1 MTEGSSS
8 ERRSSAGR
16 CRALGAATAPAS
28 SHREGT
34 DVSMHRLLRASLYAL
49 AAAGNLLL
57 HPRAAPWPALP
68 PSPASRG
75 RSVLRS
81 GTSPHS
87 WDVAKPHAHMHTLED
102 KKPELRTTELGRGWL
117 KASERQ
123 AGSSRR
129 GGQGAGLPRAAV
141 PAPPSGT
148 CPLPAHCAAQH
159 RSHNARYSL
168 GGWGWELGGGGDRH
182 RRSQGSNS

>member
-123 AGSSRR
+123 AAAGEAGRVRGCQGQRCPHRPAGRARSQLIVRHSTGATMPAALWGDGGGS
-129 GGQGAGLPRAAV
+129 
-141 PAPPSGT
+141 
-148 CPLPAHCAAQH
+148 
-159 RSHNARYSL
+159 
-168 GGWGWELGGGGDRH
+168 WGGGDRH